1 MTDRD
6 YERWTELRDR
16 EATGSPL
23 STLDREFCERMV
35 LEHPLCA
42 REDAMLAELAD
53 LSATPDS
60 GSREREEAV
69 LAAIW
74 NDTSSANLDAEA
86 NASAARHG
94 SSRGYPKLAVVA
106 FAAVIAL
113 AAFGGLHALRDSRT
127 SPVADAQPSR
137 VELVYTAG
145 NVTVDAHAAT
155 FGQLLAEGSLVD
167 ASGGAACLAMDP
179 GIDLCLE
186 RGSSLRVTRSTGSD
200 RRVDLLHGRVTAA
213 IAPQPVGTRF
223 SVVADQVWSTAM
235 GTAFSVS
242 RGSNKTVE
250 TVVLSGKVL
259 VGTQGK
265 QTPVSA
271 HQRAKVIGDETTVAS
286 IARAEES
293 PYWASL
299 KTTELWRDPKTAA
312 LVITDDGSH
321 ASLWLNGHELG
332 TSPLS
337 SLIPAGNHHLRSVQA
352 GGAIAEQ
359 RFSVAAGKTWSI
371 HVKPETAVESMG
383 GHAEESAKLAVVDD
397 ATRKH
402 VEQPGVESQAAVKL
416 VAASELLAQARQQL
430 RGKDWRAAATTYRSV
445 RAMHPNSAEAATVLV
460 SLAKLSLEHLSE
472 PGTALSDLDTY
483 LASGGGSLTQEARYL
498 RIDALRRLG
507 KSSIASDAARAFL
520 DDYPRSFQAETLRRE
535 LASPQPTAQP
545 LPAQPRPVEPLT
557 RAE

>member
-16 EATGSPL
+16 EAIGIPL
-23 STLDREFCERMV
+23 STLDREFCERMAS
-35 LEHPLCA
+35 EHPLCA
-42 REDAMLAELAD
+42 REDALLAELAD

-74 NDTSSANLDAEA
+74 NDTPSADLEA
-86 NASAARHG
+86 GANTSAVRQG
-94 SSRGYPKLAVVA
+94 SSRGYPKVTLVAV
-106 FAAVIAL
+106 AAAIAL
-113 AAFGGLHALRDSRT
+113 AVFGGLHVLRDART
-127 SPVADAQPSR
+127 APVADAQPSR

-145 NVTVDAHAAT
+145 NVTVDAHAAA
-155 FGQLLAEGSLVD
+155 FGQLLAEGSVVD
-167 ASGGAACLAMDP
+167 ASDGAACLAMDP

-213 IAPQPVGTRF
+213 VTPQPVGTRF
-223 SVVADQVWSTAM
+223 SVVADQVWSTAI

-242 RGSNKTVE
+242 RGSNKSVE

-265 QTPVSA
+265 QSPVSA
-271 HQRAKVIGDETTVAS
+271 HQRAKVIGDKTTVAAM
-286 IARAEES
+286 ARAEES

-312 LVITDDGSH
+312 LVVTDDGSH
-321 ASLWLNGHELG
+321 ASVWLNGHELG

-337 SLIPAGNHHLRSVQA
+337 SLIPAGEHHLRSVRA
-352 GGAIAEQ
+352 NGSSVEQ
-359 RFSVAAGKTWSI
+359 RFSVAAGKTWST
-371 HVKPETAVESMG
+371 HVKLEAAVEG
-383 GHAEESAKLAVVDD
+383 VEPGTEESAKLAVIDG

-402 VEQPGVESQAAVKL
+402 SQQRGLESQAAAKV
-416 VAASELLAQARQQL
+416 VTASELLAQARQQL
-430 RGKDWRAAATTYRSV
+430 RGKDWRAAAITYRSV
-445 RAMHPNSAEAATVLV
+445 RALHPDSAEAATVLV
-460 SLAKLSLEHLSE
+460 SLAKLSLEHLDD
-472 PGTALSDLDTY
+472 PTAALSDLNSY

-498 RIDALRRLG
+498 RIQALRRLG
-507 KSSIASDAARAFL
+507 KSSMATDAARAFL
-520 DDYPRSFQAETLRRE
+520 DDYPTSFQAETLRRE
-535 LASPQPTAQP
+535 LAASSPSATP
-545 LPAQPRPVEPLT
+545 LPSGVEPPK
-557 RAE
+557 

>member
-16 EATGSPL
+16 EATGVPL
-23 STLDREFCERMV
+23 SALEHEFCKRMIV
-35 LEHPLCA
+35 ENPLCA
-42 REDAMLAELAD
+42 REDAVLAELAD

-74 NDTSSANLDAEA
+74 NDTPSADLEA
-86 NASAARHG
+86 AAGASAVRQG
-94 SSRGYPKLAVVA
+94 SSRGYPKLALVVL
-106 FAAVIAL
+106 AAAIAL
-113 AAFGGLHALRDSRT
+113 AVGGGFQALRNTGT
-127 SPVADAQPSR
+127 SPLADAQASR

-145 NVTVDAHAAT
+145 NVTVDARAAA
-155 FGQLLAEGSLVD
+155 FGQLLSEGSVVD
-167 ASGGAACLAMDP
+167 ASDGAACLAMDP

-213 IAPQPVGTRF
+213 ITPQPVGARF
-223 SVVADQVWSTAM
+223 SVVADQVWSTAI

-242 RGSNKTVE
+242 RGADKSVD

-259 VGTQGK
+259 VGTLGK
-265 QTPVSA
+265 QSPVSA
-271 HQRAKVIGDETTVAS
+271 HQRAKVVGDKTTVTAM
-286 IARAEES
+286 ARAEES

-312 LVITDDGSH
+312 LVVTDEGTH
-321 ASLWLNGHELG
+321 ATVWLNGHELG

-337 SLIPAGNHHLRSVQA
+337 SLIPAGEHHLRSVK
-352 GGAIAEQ
+352 GDGFSVEQ
-359 RFSVAAGKTWSI
+359 RFSVAAGKTWSM
-371 HVKPETAVESMG
+371 HLKSEAAPETAVEVVAPD
-383 GHAEESAKLAVVDD
+383 AEASAKLAAVDG
-397 ATRKH
+397 AARKH
-402 VEQPGVESQAAVKL
+402 AERHGMESQAASQV

-445 RAMHPNSAEAATVLV
+445 RALHPDSTEAATVLV
-460 SLAKLSLEHLSE
+460 SLAKLSLEHLND
-472 PGTALSDLDTY
+472 PTAALSDLNSY

-498 RIDALRRLG
+498 RIQALRRLG
-507 KSSIASDAARAFL
+507 KNSIATDAARAFL
-520 DDYPRSFQAETLRRE
+520 DDYPTSFPAETLRRE
-535 LASPQPTAQP
+535 LATSSPT
-545 LPAQPRPVEPLT
+545 VEPLP